1 MHQTLTY
8 QVKQNLLFRVLPLF
22 FAAIML
28 LSGAPVMVQ
37 FFREQLQELV
47 SDAPKKEP
55 PLSEH
60 ALGVTLDGS
69 AAGSFVLQSY
79 EKKTLTAANLK
90 GKATYQ
96 WQIRHPEKDV
106 WINIYDATDKELPVS
121 AALVK
126 NMLNAQGNASLR
138 CRAYTKDYTYLSN
151 AISVKLA
158 DLGSSAPNTGD
169 SGSTDGAGSGAPLG
183 SGSPVADDGD
193 EGEKEFVTITIEYE
207 LFGYVKQSDG
217 TMKEVSLGQ
226 AFTSYVAMLQ
236 YGSSLEAA
244 NGKIHSPDIVGFK
257 PKLVAGYDSEG
268 NSVLTVKENDAQ
280 GNPIYNEEILET
292 NGDHFVNIAQNE
304 VTKDIT
310 YEVQY
315 HPAMVDYEVRYFFQ
329 NIYDDLYVEDD
340 TILDEDSQKAET
352 IRTQGETG
360 SEPPASHTERVF
372 PGFTSLYYQPEAIAA
387 DGSTVF
393 QVFYE
398 RDYYLMEF
406 DCNGGYGAD
415 TIYVR
420 YGTYIS
426 VPNPVR
432 SGYVFGIDGSGKGWD
447 LIKTDEVFDDPEQ
460 APNLGTQDPV
470 TGLWS
475 GDGVFDALPTT
486 MPPYNSAYKAIWDTA
501 ATTYTVVYWRENAN
515 DGNFSYWGSAQI
527 GLGADGQPDGSVRS
541 ASYVSGVDNVP
552 NSVTITKI
560 NGAEVNERPYFTYN
574 DDFSDKNVVVM
585 GDGSTVVNV
594 YYTRNVYTLTLT
606 DGENSAPDQ
615 CQVEEHTHTDAC
627 YAYACKGHTH
637 SKDCYKCGLI
647 EHVHNEECC
656 SLYHVHSAE
665 CGYAC
670 GQEEHTAHQRSCYT
684 FTGGNVS
691 NSSTNANYVSKY
703 GTYGDVDVYKS
714 TYSNNYY
721 VLIGGKYYSITNF
734 NNNTF
739 RGTLICHQHSEACGY
754 ACGQTAHTHEEGT
767 CNLAQCPNGGA
778 AYEHTAACYVCGLD
792 EKNHDETCCSLEVHN
807 HTTSNCAAGKCIHT
821 KHEVSCYTSN
831 TLTKATNQTGY
842 TTIASIANPQEAK
855 IYRYCQYNYNGYYH
869 NYIYINGVWYYLG
882 TSNRATATVG
892 GFTWANNA
900 NTNATNTPGQYSV
913 SSVSNQVSK
922 CTHTH
927 IDQCY
932 SCNKKNHTHDLV
944 TCNILN
950 CSNQM
955 HHQHAADCY
964 VCGEGH
970 VHISSCPKGLVCTLA
985 EHIHSADDS
994 KFSDTIVKVIQAKYG
1009 AYIGDEWVFTTPDG
1023 TRYPAEGK
1031 ASSWDPQDNNSGLS
1045 ERLAL
1050 IDIMPGDN
1058 FELKNY
1064 PQDNP
1069 VRYYNYYIE
1078 CLPGEEADTTFEGIK
1093 YKHYLTDGTLVVD
1106 FNQYTKAE
1114 DFFPIAGFAAYKVMN
1129 GNNSLTGN
1137 SAQLSSGATLNF
1149 YYKRMEYTLQ
1159 YFNYLEKLKD
1169 TEDNV
1174 ITHTLKY
1181 QAPLAPYEISKE
1193 EMQQKYYPSTLE
1205 PGAYEFAGWYYTN
1218 GCYDGTEVAWNS
1230 DTMPNQ
1236 VLELSAKWVP
1246 IQRDVYFYHLYSD
1259 IASNKTWDTTDVNG
1273 NAVTYPIKVD
1283 HGTLL
1288 GTTYSFTP
1296 QRDGY
1301 DFVGW
1306 FYMDQDN
1313 KKKFA
1318 PDSME
1323 IRRDLHLFA
1332 EWHSKTD
1339 TTYEITYTLAE
1350 DTIIGK
1356 TTYEAGTVLG
1366 EPTTGHASAGKTK
1379 TFTAKDRGQLNSP
1392 FNSDEM
1398 SLFPTLNSHSIL
1410 MSENSA
1416 DNTFNFTYVYD
1427 AEVFYKIRYVDK
1439 TTNVDLRK
1447 PQVVRTNMAIVTEKF
1462 LPIPEYIP
1470 EQYYIRKVLAA
1481 DGKEGSED
1489 NVLPANEIIFYYI
1502 PDSEH
1507 ALYTIEY
1514 YKETLEDG
1522 VYELVQS
1529 AVGSDKLGQNIQVS
1543 IDANKYNGFTYGYT
1557 TVTKYDQ
1564 NPSGEMNT
1572 VDTKPDASG
1581 KVDISAPLTVHGV
1594 EIRVYYTRNSYPY
1607 VIKFMQT
1614 GTTDVLGYGLL
1625 NPDGTV
1631 MMKDGSPVFTLDEI
1645 NAAKPMEKFEYTIS
1659 YTPAGSFK
1667 IGENEYRLDGYD
1679 PEHPENSA
1687 KSLKI
1692 RQETGDYEDLVDNDL
1707 VFWYSQR
1714 QVTVY
1719 YQAVCTVPGATQFG
1733 GVTFSRETQPAAT
1746 LLAGSAAKAGN
1757 GYKFL
1762 GWFDELGN
1770 QVTEDGWVTET
1781 PAGSGT
1787 YHLKPKAFNDHNND
1801 DEVYYYARFAPIS
1814 ASLVIENEVD
1824 AGSCMH
1830 NFVIRLQGQ
1839 GKLEYVDLTF
1849 VITGTGSVTI
1859 EEAPVGSYSV
1869 TKTLWG
1875 WEHTPKT
1882 ETVNVTVAVDTENRV
1897 TFQNICT
1904 DSNWLEGEAKR

>member
-257 PKLVAGYDSEG
+257 PKLVAGYDSDG
-268 NSVLTVKENDAQ
+268 KSVLTVKENDAQ

-315 HPAMVDYEVRYFFQ
+315 HPAKVDYEVRYFFQ
-329 NIYDDLYVEDD
+329 NVYDDLYVEDG
-340 TILDEDSQKAET
+340 TILDKDDNPAVT
-352 IRTQGETG
+352 IRTKGETS
-360 SEPPASHTERVF
+360 SEPPVEYTKRVF

-393 QVFYE
+393 QVFFE

-432 SGYVFGIDGSGKGWD
+432 SGYEFAGWNEGHIQYDVNGQPLTDSEGRAIVEYEQEFDPDHPETFTGATLPSTMGSKNTIYRAEW
-447 LIKTDEVFDDPEQ
+447 KRV
-460 APNLGTQDPV
+460 
-470 TGLWS
+470 
-475 GDGVFDALPTT
+475 
-486 MPPYNSAYKAIWDTA
+486 K
-501 ATTYTVVYWRENAN
+501 TTYTVAYWREKVDGSGYEFWGNAV
-515 DGNFSYWGSAQI
+515 I
-527 GLGADGQPDGSVRS
+527 GLDNNGQPDGSVLS
-541 ASYVSGVDNVP
+541 GTYVSGSETP
-552 NSVTITKI
+552 LTNSLALCGKRPHVH
-560 NGAEVNERPYFTYN
+560 GASCTY
-574 DDFSDKNVVVM
+574 SCGYTVHTH
-585 GDGSTVVNV
+585 GDGNCV
-594 YYTRNVYTLTLT
+594 YC
-606 DGENSAPDQ
+606 GET
-615 CQVEEHTHTDAC
+615 EHTHTYVEDT
-627 YAYACKGHTH
+627 G
-637 SKDCYKCGLI
+637 
-647 EHVHNEECC
+647 CC

-670 GQEEHTAHQRSCYT
+670 GKEEHTAHQRSCYT
-684 FTGGNVS
+684 FTGGTVS
-691 NSSTNANYVSKY
+691 SNASTPYNPSLYRTYDGLAVYRTTSWGSST
-703 GTYGDVDVYKS
+703 
-714 TYSNNYY
+714 YY
-721 VLIGGKYYSITNF
+721 VLIDGRYYQIANF
-734 NNNTF
+734 NYNNF
-739 RGTLICHQHSEACGY
+739 RGTLSSQNCPNVDLHQHSETCGY
-754 ACGQTAHTHEEGT
+754 ACGKMAHTHVATDAEA
-767 CNLAQCPNGGA
+767 CNLVSCSNGGVEHIHGA
-778 AYEHTAACYVCGLD
+778 ACCTKIEHTHTGCTLSCGLTPHTHTTACYTRRFLF
-792 EKNHDETCCSLEVHN
+792 CS
-807 HTTSNCAAGKCIHT
+807 
-821 KHEVSCYTSN
+821 
-831 TLTKATNQTGY
+831 TN
-842 TTIASIANPQEAK
+842 
-855 IYRYCQYNYNGYYH
+855 
-869 NYIYINGVWYYLG
+869 
-882 TSNRATATVG
+882 
-892 GFTWANNA
+892 
-900 NTNATNTPGQYSV
+900 
-913 SSVSNQVSK
+913 
-922 CTHTH
+922 HTH
-927 IDQCY
+927 IDSCY
-932 SCNKKNHTHDLV
+932 STFAEDDLYTFERADSNVMVQGDGSTVVNVYYTPKEYTLRFYYARTSNSGGTVYVATNTGSGYNRALNGESQITSGNINWNGNTNSRTLPSLTNNKCTSGSVTIGSRQYYYLDL
-944 TCNILN
+944 T
-950 CSNQM
+950 
-955 HHQHAADCY
+955 
-964 VCGEGH
+964 
-970 VHISSCPKGLVCTLA
+970 
-985 EHIHSADDS
+985 
-994 KFSDTIVKVIQAKYG
+994 AKYG
-1009 AYIGDEWVFTTPDG
+1009 ANIEDVWPAAVVGKSGNYSFGSWGAENGSGYRKLYGNAHANIVGPYPYMSAELIVDPNADASSGNIAHNFVAWWGGTGDNVSAHAYHIYYEALPNQTADTIYDGKRYVLDRTAVFTAAHNDTTRVDPFVYNGYTIIPSQKNGFPDS
-1023 TRYPAEGK
+1023 RADEFHHVNCSLDPK
-1031 ASSWDPQDNNSGLS
+1031 ASAHDYCN
-1045 ERLAL
+1045 
-1050 IDIMPGDN
+1050 
-1058 FELKNY
+1058 
-1064 PQDNP
+1064 
-1069 VRYYNYYIE
+1069 
-1078 CLPGEEADTTFEGIK
+1078 
-1093 YKHYLTDGTLVVD
+1093 
-1106 FNQYTKAE
+1106 
-1114 DFFPIAGFAAYKVMN
+1114 
-1129 GNNSLTGN
+1129 
-1137 SAQLSSGATLNF
+1137 NF
-1149 YYKRMEYTLQ
+1149 YYTRNEHTLS
-1159 YFNYLEKLKD
+1159 FHNYNDASTSLPSQ
-1169 TEDNV
+1169 
-1174 ITHTLKY
+1174 TLKY
-1181 QAPLAPYEISKE
+1181 DQPFSGLTMPGTPPYPTGI
-1193 EMQQKYYPSTLE
+1193 E
-1205 PGAYEFAGWYYTN
+1205 PRAYEF
-1218 GCYDGTEVAWNS
+1218 VAWYTTPVFDEKTKVTEEMWQS
-1230 DTMPNQ
+1230 MKMPDGD
-1236 VLELSAKWVP
+1236 VALYAKWVP
-1246 IQRDVYFYHLYSD
+1246 IQRKVTFYYLYTD
-1259 IASNKTWDTTDVNG
+1259 LGTDKTWTPVDQDG
-1273 NAVTYPIKVD
+1273 NAVPIEYPILVE
-1283 HGTLL
+1283 HGSLL
-1288 GTTYSFTP
+1288 GTTYSYIP

-1350 DTIIGK
+1350 DVTIGK
-1356 TTYEAGTVLG
+1356 TTYSAGTVVG
-1366 EPTTGHASAGKTK
+1366 EPTIGHASAGKTK

-1447 PQVVRTNMAIVTEKF
+1447 PEVFSTNMAIVTAKF

-1470 EQYYIRKVLAA
+1470 EQYYIRKVLASDDA
-1481 DGKEGSED
+1481 YGGSED

-1572 VDTKPDASG
+1572 VNTKPDASG

-1733 GVTFSRETQPAAT
+1733 GVTFSRETQPVAT
-1746 LLAGSAAKAGN
+1746 LLAGSAATPGN